1 MNTKVIY
8 YENNKKSC
16 YWRISLYSNIFVLF
30 SSITL
35 LYDYKNLVLG
45 TWSIESDKKIYTFHA
60 WSTLHVNNACNVDL
74 IDRYIPC
81 RMPFSVFECARRFV
95 GNVNCPSDDSTVNCL
110 FLGDLSSY
118 RGLPTPHSL
127 ETRAS
132 TVTLTLVI
140 YRIIALHQKAN
151 TVSKRSRYYFVFYL
165 FVVGLFIYGDYYH
178 DIIIYG
184 DSRVNFGVCL
194 AHQRNE

>member
-16 YWRISLYSNIFVLF
+16 YWRISLCANIFVLF
-30 SSITL
+30 SSITF

-45 TWSIESDKKIYTFHA
+45 TWSIESDKKICT
-60 WSTLHVNNACNVDL
+60 NNAFNVDL

-81 RMPFSVFECARRFV
+81 RTSFSVFECAWRFV
-95 GNVNCPSDDSTVNCL
+95 ENVNCPSDDSTVNCL

-118 RGLPTPHSL
+118 RGLPTPQSL

-132 TVTLTLVI
+132 TVALTHYLPDYCSASKSKYCVGK
-140 YRIIALHQKAN
+140 IAK
-151 TVSKRSRYYFVFYL
+151 L
-165 FVVGLFIYGDYYH
+165 FCVLSICYW
-178 DIIIYG
+178 IIYF
-184 DSRVNFGVCL
+184 DSWWFTSEFWIMFGSPKEWVTYFEDYCV
-194 AHQRNE
+194 RS

>member
-1 MNTKVIY
+1 MNTKIVY
-8 YENNKKSC
+8 YKSDKKSC
-16 YWRISLYSNIFVLF
+16 YWKICLCTNIFVLF

-45 TWSIESDKKIYTFHA
+45 TWSIQSDKKIYTFHA
-60 WSTLHVNNACNVDL
+60 WSTLHVNNACNIDL

-81 RMPFSVFECARRFV
+81 RTPFSVFECVWKFV
-95 GNVNCPSDDSTVNCL
+95 ENINYLSDDSTVNCL

-118 RGLPTPHSL
+118 SGVPTPHSL

-132 TVTLTLVI
+132 TVALTLGI

-151 TVSKRSRYYFVFYL
+151 TVSGRSRYYFVFYL
-165 FVVGLFIYGDYYH
+165 FVVESFI
-178 DIIIYG
+178 
-184 DSRVNFGVCL
+184 
-194 AHQRNE
+194 

>member
-1 MNTKVIY
+1 MNIKVVY
-8 YENNKKSC
+8 YENDKKSC
-16 YWRISLYSNIFVLF
+16 YWKISLCANIFVLF

-45 TWSIESDKKIYTFHA
+45 TWNIESDKKIYTFHA
-60 WSTLHVNNACNVDL
+60 WSTLHVNNACNVRL

-81 RMPFSVFECARRFV
+81 RTPFSVFECVWRFV
-95 GNVNCPSDDSTVNCL
+95 EKVNCLSDDSTVNCL

-132 TVTLTLVI
+132 TVALTLVI
-140 YRIIALHQKAN
+140 YRIIALHKKAN
-151 TVSKRSRYYFVFYL
+151 IVSDKSRYYFVFYL
-165 FVVGLFIYGDYYH
+165 FVVGLFI
-178 DIIIYG
+178 
-184 DSRVNFGVCL
+184 
-194 AHQRNE
+194 